1 MIILSLFIEIVLSG
15 SLSQSLD
22 PLPIQRVCTSFS
34 PHARLLS
41 STVEGSGRQ
50 GEGRKKKE
58 DKQGEAVKSTL
69 KVAWWSERAG
79 LVAAKASQES
89 WRRGGGVLG
98 GSAASRAHHEGA
110 GSPKERETTGGGF
123 RVQGPSRCRGDSA
136 LTSSFTP
143 GRPAGPC
150 DCLGSMPGRIK
161 EGESQL
167 CLNSDFHITWSKELQ
182 LHR

>member
-1 MIILSLFIEIVLSG
+1 MSIVSAF
-15 SLSQSLD
+15 LD
-22 PLPIQRVCTSFS
+22 CGYLGPSCQTAKLYCGRLWK
-34 PHARLLS
+34 ARGR
-41 STVEGSGRQ
+41 EEKEGRQ
-50 GEGRKKKE
+50 TGGSSKKH
-58 DKQGEAVKSTL
+58 L
-69 KVAWWSERAG
+69 KDARWSERAG

-150 DCLGSMPGRIK
+150 VCLGSMPGRIK